1 MIAAKHSGLKRVLYS
16 RKILEYGV
24 KIDSRER
31 LMIQEAVVGVRAQM
45 EKSRTGTLHLFEEK
59 GRCVNRSSISRMWV
73 NFVMKEKI
81 LNCISFIKVI
91 I

>member
-45 EKSRTGTLHLFEEK
+45 EKS
-59 GRCVNRSSISRMWV
+59 
-73 NFVMKEKI
+73 
-81 LNCISFIKVI
+81 
-91 I
+91 

>member
-1 MIAAKHSGLKRVLYS
+1 MITAKHSGLKRVLYS

-45 EKSRTGTLHLFEEK
+45 EKS
-59 GRCVNRSSISRMWV
+59 
-73 NFVMKEKI
+73 
-81 LNCISFIKVI
+81 
-91 I
+91 